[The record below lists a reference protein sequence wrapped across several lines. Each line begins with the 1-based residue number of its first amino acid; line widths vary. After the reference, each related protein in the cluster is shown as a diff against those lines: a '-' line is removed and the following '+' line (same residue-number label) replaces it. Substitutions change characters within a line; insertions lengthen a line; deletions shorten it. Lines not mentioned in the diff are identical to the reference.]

1 MLYTYWKMLRIS
13 HGQQQRPAMQYCSA
27 VWSRGEISGWANCEK
42 IERIRRAHAQRH
54 VTAPLKKVKKVKI
67 RINNPAKPFL
77 ACISIKILVFRRAL
91 MKQEE
96 SCIGTYAR
104 LVFRLKAKHFLIR
117 KQIVVNLSQKTS
129 NSGQVTCRACP
140 LS

>member
-1 MLYTYWKMLRIS
+1 MLRIS

-27 VWSRGEISGWANCEK
+27 VWSRGKLVVGQTVIKLNAYDVP
-42 IERIRRAHAQRH
+42 IHRDMLLP
-54 VTAPLKKVKKVKI
+54 PLKKVKKVKI
-67 RINNPAKPFL
+67 RINNPAKPFP
-77 ACISIKILVFRRAL
+77 ACISIKIPVFRRAL

-96 SCIGTYAR
+96 SCIGTYVR
-104 LVFRLKAKHFLIR
+104 LVFRLKAKHFLIH
-117 KQIVVNLSQKTS
+117 KQIVVNLSQKIS